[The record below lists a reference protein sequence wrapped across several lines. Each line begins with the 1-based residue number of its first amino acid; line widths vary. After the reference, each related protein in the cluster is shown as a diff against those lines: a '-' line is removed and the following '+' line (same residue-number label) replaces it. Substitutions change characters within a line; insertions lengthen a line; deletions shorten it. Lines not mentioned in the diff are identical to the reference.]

1 MDNKKNKKIIK
12 NISKNKRK
20 IQTVFLNNIY
30 ILILIPILI
39 YIFNEIFLNA
49 FTVDGEVFK
58 VAINMI
64 INILQ
69 IGIPFICLIL
79 YLKNKKEDHN
89 LKSDVSKSKTE
100 LSVYTKFNKLYGV
113 GILLSFLPI
122 CSNIIIQKYLGVNYI
137 SILSIITLIC
147 ILGITV
153 STTIYVYEIVKRFFK
168 EIIIAPILS
177 IIVIY
182 TLNYFSQYFLF
193 RKTEELSVFKI
204 NSGLYLGFTDSL
216 YLVLVFGSII
226 YTILVVLLANKVNSI
241 NNIKNIDDSKK
252 IQEKE
257 LVEKTKEKIEDLS
270 LNNDGGK
277 NDKKQNNNDKK
288 DENKNEKKNIIN
300 KLFKIITKKRKINI
314 VMNIIIFVL
323 ITILLILTFNMKE
336 KISFSKLNNGID
348 IDERI
353 FKRYA
358 PSNKLKQALNNNK
371 KEIIIQYSG
380 KKYEQLMIQKV
391 KNMNNVLKDKKIKL
405 EIYKGEDLVSNEN
418 TAEVLIVKE
427 KEQKDNVYLI
437 DLSLESTIIGND
449 EKIYTRLDDEI
460 AVGINMINLEK
471 RKKTF
476 GILTN
481 ENSYK
486 KNSRYD
492 KIDLETKGIY
502 IKKVS
507 TKNKQEINS
516 VGTLII
522 PIFTK
527 DLNEEETKNIIEF
540 IQNGG
545 NVVCV
550 KMPQNTS
557 EKMTNINKILALYA
571 VKVSDDEML
580 LEQDDNYRYK
590 NIRQLTEKEIKEN
603 QEKQN
608 AKKEG
613 QIKKFA
619 EEVYNNSIIYPEVT
633 EENDVGKLI
642 NMITP
647 IKPLTLINNSVIELE
662 EDKAQE
668 KQVKFKKLLLPS
680 NDAKKVKNAKKE
692 DVLVKKLE
700 KGEKGNFVLG
710 VIATKT
716 VPKGVS
722 KLFVIS
728 GELNLFGLLEQ
739 NQIRPNS
746 KSIEGKEFLIGNL
759 KELIFDNHNIELVN
773 QKEKVLGETTKT
785 QISKIRTV
793 ETATIIISV
802 LIYLVVYV
810 VRNRKKIQA

>member
-277 NDKKQNNNDKK
+277 NDKK
-288 DENKNEKKNIIN
+288 
-300 KLFKIITKKRKINI
+300 TK
-314 VMNIIIFVL
+314 
-323 ITILLILTFNMKE
+323 
-336 KISFSKLNNGID
+336 
-348 IDERI
+348 
-353 FKRYA
+353 
-358 PSNKLKQALNNNK
+358 
-371 KEIIIQYSG
+371 
-380 KKYEQLMIQKV
+380 
-391 KNMNNVLKDKKIKL
+391 
-405 EIYKGEDLVSNEN
+405 
-418 TAEVLIVKE
+418 
-427 KEQKDNVYLI
+427 
-437 DLSLESTIIGND
+437 
-449 EKIYTRLDDEI
+449 
-460 AVGINMINLEK
+460 
-471 RKKTF
+471 
-476 GILTN
+476 
-481 ENSYK
+481 
-486 KNSRYD
+486 
-492 KIDLETKGIY
+492 
-502 IKKVS
+502 
-507 TKNKQEINS
+507 
-516 VGTLII
+516 
-522 PIFTK
+522 
-527 DLNEEETKNIIEF
+527 
-540 IQNGG
+540 
-545 NVVCV
+545 
-550 KMPQNTS
+550 
-557 EKMTNINKILALYA
+557 
-571 VKVSDDEML
+571 
-580 LEQDDNYRYK
+580 
-590 NIRQLTEKEIKEN
+590 
-603 QEKQN
+603 
-608 AKKEG
+608 
-613 QIKKFA
+613 
-619 EEVYNNSIIYPEVT
+619 
-633 EENDVGKLI
+633 
-642 NMITP
+642 
-647 IKPLTLINNSVIELE
+647 
-662 EDKAQE
+662 
-668 KQVKFKKLLLPS
+668 
-680 NDAKKVKNAKKE
+680 
-692 DVLVKKLE
+692 
-700 KGEKGNFVLG
+700 
-710 VIATKT
+710 
-716 VPKGVS
+716 
-722 KLFVIS
+722 
-728 GELNLFGLLEQ
+728 
-739 NQIRPNS
+739 
-746 KSIEGKEFLIGNL
+746 
-759 KELIFDNHNIELVN
+759 
-773 QKEKVLGETTKT
+773 
-785 QISKIRTV
+785 
-793 ETATIIISV
+793 
-802 LIYLVVYV
+802 
-810 VRNRKKIQA
+810 

>member
-545 NVVCV
+545 NIVCV